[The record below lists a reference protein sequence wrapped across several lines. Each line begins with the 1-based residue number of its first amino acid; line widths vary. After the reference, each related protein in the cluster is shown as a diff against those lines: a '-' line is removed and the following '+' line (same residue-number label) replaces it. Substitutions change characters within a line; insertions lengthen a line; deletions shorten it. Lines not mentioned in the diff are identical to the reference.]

1 MRITGN
7 LAPANLLGAYAS
19 GYFPMA
25 DSRTGPIAWY
35 SPDPRCVIPLEGFRV
50 PRSLRRTIHQS
61 VFSITVNV
69 DFERVITSCAERG
82 DTWIS
87 PEIVAAY
94 TFLHQLGFAH
104 SVEAWHEG
112 RLAGGLYG
120 VAMGGAF
127 FGESMFSLEP
137 DASKVCLV
145 HLVGLLKDR
154 GFALLDS
161 QIINEHIRRFGGVE
175 IPREEYLLRLTK
187 ALDRETRF
195 P

>member
-1 MRITGN
+1 
-7 LAPANLLGAYAS
+7 
-19 GYFPMA
+19 
-25 DSRTGPIAWY
+25 
-35 SPDPRCVIPLEGFRV
+35 
-50 PRSLRRTIHQS
+50 
-61 VFSITVNV
+61 
-69 DFERVITSCAERG
+69 
-82 DTWIS
+82 
-87 PEIVAAY
+87 
-94 TFLHQLGFAH
+94 
-104 SVEAWHEG
+104 
-112 RLAGGLYG
+112 
-120 VAMGGAF
+120 MGGAF